1 MSYDPEKPYDY
12 LDPDHFLT
20 FDAALGLPAVAAQL
34 TKREIIDA
42 MRTLIFNDNLVDL
55 YYTKNGF
62 LFRWNVDNEKT
73 GPYGLED

>member
-1 MSYDPEKPYDY
+1 MSYDYKKPYDY
-12 LDPDHFLT
+12 LDPDRFLT

-34 TKREIIDA
+34 TKTEIIGA
-42 MRTLIFNDNLVDL
+42 MCTLVFDDNLVDL

-62 LFRWNVDNEKT
+62 LFRWNQDNEKT